1 MVRCK
6 IIRQR
11 RYRRRMKRRIKR
23 QLVASGKHLHD
34 KAAVQIMSGEALR
47 VDGDAVEFNNLHS
60 PSHTMSM
67 CGGSDS
73 GKKGNKWSREDKIL
87 FDLSYHSYFTT
98 KSNAATSAGNGAANK
113 QFDIFS

>member
-1 MVRCK
+1 
-6 IIRQR
+6 
-11 RYRRRMKRRIKR
+11 
-23 QLVASGKHLHD
+23 
-34 KAAVQIMSGEALR
+34 
-47 VDGDAVEFNNLHS
+47 
-60 PSHTMSM
+60 MSM
-67 CGGSDS
+67 FGGSDS